1 MMIVEYGL
9 VVLAVAVTATRFFL
23 FKAKAQQ

>member
-1 MMIVEYGL
+1 MMIIEYGL

-23 FKAKAQQ
+23 FKVQTQD

>member
-9 VVLAVAVTATRFFL
+9 VVLAVAITATRFFL
-23 FKAKAQQ
+23 FKAQTQE